1 MFLNEKLE
9 MYFKLKSLKAVI
21 LSCIFAMAFTMAEAV
36 DIKMQKATFDDYIP
50 LLEMAG
56 YNVYSFDIKS
66 LNDKSYRLAFSCREY
81 MGDSLVSKNI
91 ILYPAYYGNMRLLSQ
106 FSKKFQD
113 TIKPEEMYDSIRGIY
128 KCAEKIVVG
137 TFSENDSTTLMSVN
151 VDKMASFSFSLN
163 LKSINNPVSGQTMYF
178 YKTRPFIVGECR
190 TDEFIPLVFYG
201 SSWFDS
207 KYNVIR
213 FCGESELNP
222 DMSDQI
228 IKDVPHSFVLGFS
241 ITEMTD

>member
-1 MFLNEKLE
+1 
-9 MYFKLKSLKAVI
+9 
-21 LSCIFAMAFTMAEAV
+21 
-36 DIKMQKATFDDYIP
+36 
-50 LLEMAG
+50 
-56 YNVYSFDIKS
+56 
-66 LNDKSYRLAFSCREY
+66 
-81 MGDSLVSKNI
+81 
-91 ILYPAYYGNMRLLSQ
+91 MRLLSQ

-163 LKSINNPVSGQTMYF
+163 LKSINNPVSGQNMYF

-228 IKDVPHSFVLGFS
+228 IKDVPHSFVLGFFDNRDDRLKQKRLPTS
-241 ITEMTD
+241 AGVFVLIFKIVGYVGDYSHCLEIWGELVAVGNRELALGG